1 MRNHAR
7 TFTEACE
14 LMPGFRVHV
23 ECYAGYRGDEDVRRF
38 YIGRT
43 PIAVVRTLD
52 RWAGVDHRY
61 FKVVGED
68 GGIYILRQ
76 DMVRDVWELTQYQRP
91 T

>member
-1 MRNHAR
+1 
-7 TFTEACE
+7 
-14 LMPGFRVHV
+14 
-23 ECYAGYRGDEDVRRF
+23 
-38 YIGRT
+38 
-43 PIAVVRTLD
+43 VVRTLD